1 MTVWVVLVPDSQSES
16 DSTFPRSENVIASVC
31 FMPPSLSP
39 SERTPLLPTLRE
51 TEISR
56 EILALEAPKLPP
68 NDKDPWSTLD
78 AQTTYANAHRA
89 YEARVIAL
97 WDDWKTV
104 KRSEEE
110 VMAAFWTRVD
120 GRYLA
125 EVQALYGDALFHET
139 MLWSWH
145 VRGRRRHLLDT
156 VLWTIAYALLVSI
169 AMDPSIFG
177 WRHGLLVVL
186 SLRWRLPSFLVIVAS
201 ILTPLPDISFTLL
214 LVSLALHTLTFA
226 LPTPPSPVLL
236 FSPGRSIYTLF
247 DFTARLKPLRVWL
260 PVVLLSAWLL
270 SQSLGD
276 AFFGPAPIE
285 TRSTL
290 LFTALMAL
298 LVVFFG
304 ALFLVTTGPAP
315 DERQWEKHFY
325 VVCIKYCAEEWWLP
339 VPLDIIRRLGRE
351 GSSIYSSRRLD

>member
-1 MTVWVVLVPDSQSES
+1 
-16 DSTFPRSENVIASVC
+16 
-31 FMPPSLSP
+31 MPPSLSP
-39 SERTPLLPTLRE
+39 SERTALLPTLSE
-51 TEISR
+51 ENICHQ
-56 EILALEAPKLPP
+56 ILALEPPKAPS

-97 WDDWKTV
+97 WDDWKASE
-104 KRSEEE
+104 RSGEEIMKA
-110 VMAAFWTRVD
+110 VWTRVN
-120 GRYLA
+120 GRCLA
-125 EVQALYGDALFHET
+125 EVPALYSDALFHEA

-145 VRGRRRHLLDT
+145 VRGRRRHLFDL
-156 VLWTIAYALLVSI
+156 VLWLIAYALLVSI
-169 AMDPSIFG
+169 AMSPSIFG
-177 WRHGLLVVL
+177 WRHGVLLVL

-236 FSPGRSIYTLF
+236 FPPGRSVYTLF

-285 TRSTL
+285 TRTAL

-315 DERQWEKHFY
+315 DERQWERHFY
-325 VVCIKYCAEEWWLP
+325 SVCTKYCAEKWWLP
-339 VPLDIIRRLGRE
+339 VPLDIIQRLGRE